1 MDSTAIRLAELTCYI
16 PEFREKRAALLRQ
29 LAARIGRE
37 AGLTEKEGFENL
49 VAINR
54 ALTSAIRLGYAL
66 AEYDRH
72 QGPVTVRCQTL
83 GLVS

>member
-1 MDSTAIRLAELTCYI
+1 MDSTAAKLVELSIYT
-16 PEFREKRAALLRQ
+16 PEFDEERADLLRQ

-37 AGLTEKEGFENL
+37 AGLTEEEGFENL
-49 VAINR
+49 VSINR

-72 QGPVTVRCQTL
+72 QGPITVRCQTL
-83 GLVS
+83 GLVN